1 VLPSDAWWSGIAPEI
16 SMKPFALP
24 NAILWAA
31 AIGAAAIVGAPAPL
45 THVLRPSLAVVSM
58 LVLHRGRRHGAA

>member
-1 VLPSDAWWSGIAPEI
+1 MKSFAP
-16 SMKPFALP
+16 A

-31 AIGAAAIVGAPAPL
+31 AIGAAAIVGAPATL
-45 THVLRPSLAVVSM
+45 TRVLLPSLAVVSL